1 MAWKVTRP
9 LAASYWNETNIF
21 TSTNRF
27 LIRPCQLE
35 PNVVREWLFYHMDSP
50 YTLAGVTGLT

>member
-1 MAWKVTRP
+1 MAWQVTRP
-9 LAASYWNETNIF
+9 LAASYWDEANIL
-21 TSTNRF
+21 TSANSF

-35 PNVVREWLFYHMDSP
+35 PNVVREWLFYHMNSL